1 MRSFAV
7 LFCVFLGL
15 TGCQSSPRTSPEW
28 QAFEADFLKD
38 LWSVY
43 PQWAFSLGRKESAGT
58 IKIPGRASWVEQ
70 KEFLMKHQQRL
81 TTLNEKKMSA
91 EDVTDFALVKSFI
104 ESTLWNLDV
113 LKEYEWNASQYN
125 LGGTLN
131 GVLEA
136 KNMSGSEK
144 LQALQTKLEVV
155 PAYYKAALEQLQ
167 NPTREHLTLAI
178 KQNRSLAEHLEKGFL
193 DQTLDLATTLEHKK
207 ELRQKI
213 QKAAQAVRT
222 YVSSLES
229 LLKNNKKFRD
239 FRLGEELYAQKFKYD
254 LQSRFTAREIYEKAV
269 AEKQK
274 THREMKALAQKLWPT
289 YFAGKTPPAKD
300 LEQVRLLILE
310 ISKKHTQ
317 VDQFVATV
325 RAQIPQLWKFVESK
339 KLIALDPKQP
349 LVVRETPVYDR
360 GFAGAGINAPGP
372 FDQKRETFYEVT
384 PLDGMS
390 AEKKESYLRE
400 YNDYT
405 LQILNI
411 HEAIPGHYT
420 QLVYSRRSPSLIK
433 QILGSGTMIEGWA
446 VYAER
451 MMMEEGYNNQPEMG
465 LMYHK
470 WRLRVISNTLL
481 DYSLHNLNM
490 TRSQAMQ
497 LLVNEAFQEKAE
509 AEEKWNRATYS
520 QVQLASYFTGF
531 TEIYEFREE
540 MKKRMGDTFDLEKFH
555 EDFLSY
561 GSAPIQTIRSL
572 MLTKL
577 SRGN

>member
-1 MRSFAV
+1 MRGFVAILL
-7 LFCVFLGL
+7 LFVGL
-15 TGCQSSPRTSPEW
+15 TACQSSLKSSHEW
-28 QAFEADFLKD
+28 ESFEADFLKD

-43 PQWAFSLGRKESAGT
+43 PQWAFSLGRKESAGI

-81 TTLNEKKMSA
+81 TTLSEKKMSP
-91 EDVTDFALVKSFI
+91 EELTDYALVKSFI

-113 LKEYEWNASQYN
+113 LKDYEWDASLYN
-125 LGGTLN
+125 LGSPLN

-136 KNMSGSEK
+136 KNMTGSER
-144 LQALQTKLEVV
+144 LQALQSKLAVV

-178 KQNRSLAEHLEKGFL
+178 QQNRLLADHLEKSFL
-193 DQTLDLATTLEHKK
+193 DQTLDLATTLEQKK
-207 ELRQKI
+207 ELRLKI
-213 QKAAQAVRT
+213 KNAAQAVRT
-222 YVSSLES
+222 YVSSLEYI
-229 LLKNNKKFRD
+229 LKHNKKFRD
-239 FRLGEELYAQKFKYD
+239 FRLGEELYAKKFKYD
-254 LQSRFTAREIYEKAV
+254 LQSRFTAREIYEKALL
-269 AEKQK
+269 EKQK
-274 THREMKALAQKLWPT
+274 TLREMTELAKKLWTT
-289 YFAGKTPPAKD
+289 YFPGKLPPIKN
-300 LEQVRLLILE
+300 LEEIHLLITE

-317 VDQFVATV
+317 ADQFVATV
-325 RAQIPQLWKFVESK
+325 RAQIPQLWNFVESK
-339 KLIALDPKQP
+339 KLLKLDPQQP
-349 LVVRETPVYDR
+349 LVVRETPVYER
-360 GFAGAGINAPGP
+360 GFAGASVNAPGP
-372 FDQKRETFYEVT
+372 FDETRETFYQVT

-390 AEKKESYLRE
+390 PEKKESYLRE

-433 QILGSGTMIEGWA
+433 QVLGSGTMIEGWA

-451 MMMEEGYNNQPEMG
+451 MMMEEGYNNKPEMW

-470 WRLRVISNTLL
+470 WRLRVISNTIL
-481 DYSLHNLNM
+481 DYSIHNLNM
-490 TRSQAMQ
+490 SREQALQM
-497 LLVNEAFQEKAE
+497 LIKEAFQEKAE

-540 MKKRMGDTFDLEKFH
+540 LKKRMGSQFQLEKFH

-561 GSAPIQTIRSL
+561 GSAPVQTIRSL
-572 MLTKL
+572 MLAKIPK
-577 SRGN
+577 G